1 MRRGS
6 LPGMPCQF
14 EIPSFK
20 GKNVQNAPPGAPQ
33 GKLALPPPTAG
44 NAAKPPGIPTI
55 PKPKEA
61 NQASEEESKASSGKT
76 PNFQSSV
83 ANKVQ

>member
-20 GKNVQNAPPGAPQ
+20 GKNVQNAPPG
-33 GKLALPPPTAG
+33 GLSNKLALPPPTAG
-44 NAAKPPGIPTI
+44 NAAKPPGLPLAT
-55 PKPKEA
+55 KPNE
-61 NQASEEESKASSGKT
+61 
-76 PNFQSSV
+76 
-83 ANKVQ
+83 